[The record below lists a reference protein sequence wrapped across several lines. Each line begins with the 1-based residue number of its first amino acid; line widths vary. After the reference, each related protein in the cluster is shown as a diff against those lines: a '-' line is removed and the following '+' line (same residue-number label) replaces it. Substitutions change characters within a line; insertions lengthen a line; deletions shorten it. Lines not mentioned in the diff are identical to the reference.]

1 MDPNTCCK
9 DNNFGTAYYERLNT
23 RIGEENVF
31 SFCSC
36 HAFFFL
42 GPPC

>member
-1 MDPNTCCK
+1 
-9 DNNFGTAYYERLNT
+9 LNT